1 MVAWLL
7 DAGMLEFAMDAGS
20 LLDLVC
26 LSFMI
31 FFALLCFMSVSFVS
45 SSVAMLIFPGLIGT
59 KLLVGLV

>member
-20 LLDLVC
+20 LLDLVG

-31 FFALLCFMSVSFVS
+31 FFCSALFYVSSFVS
-45 SSVAMLIFPGLIGT
+45 SSVAMLFFPVV
-59 KLLVGLV
+59 LLAQNFLLD